1 MINKS
6 IRYLLMF
13 VSLFSILRGQSQ
25 TLQEYWSNTQ
35 KNYKGFAVKDK
46 QIHLARLD
54 SSDRLNIY
62 KPQVL
67 LQYQQAYSSVNGVSG
82 AFYPFPGIFN
92 VSGSANLTG
101 ASGTFNQYASST
113 INWDII
119 RFGRRNLDQQI
130 GKSDIDF
137 QKIDALNFSNIVQ
150 KKLSERYVSFLYYQI
165 TSDWHQEHLARYKDI
180 LDVTKGLA
188 VNGIVPLADTLL
200 ASSAYKKVESGL
212 YQVDGQLQGM
222 QYLIEELTGIAVA
235 KPSSTELN
243 HFFQV
248 VYTDT
253 VKLRLHPML
262 AMKEL
267 ETKKYGLQAEKQNK
281 ERLPK
286 IMALGGLSSRSSGVD
301 GSGHVSGAYD
311 DMYSR
316 SAQNYFV
323 GVGATWNLHQLFNAK
338 TKQKQFES
346 KQEQARDEYSVM
358 EGEIDQQIR
367 NLDVQLKQALKAIGE
382 SDRSKAF
389 ALEAYEMYKIRY
401 ESGLINLAELLQ
413 VQDILL
419 QTERQ
424 HLDAY
429 LRYWTVLI
437 EQSYQQADFNLLT
450 SSF

>member
-13 VSLFSILRGQSQ
+13 VSLSSVLSGQSQ
-25 TLQEYWSNTQ
+25 TLEEYWNNT
-35 KNYKGFAVKDK
+35 KENYKGFAVKDK
-46 QIHLARLD
+46 QINLARLD
-54 SSDRLNIY
+54 SSERLNIY

-82 AFYPFPGIFN
+82 AFYPFPGMFN
-92 VSGSANLTG
+92 ISGSASLTG
-101 ASGTFNQYASST
+101 SSGTFNQYASST
-113 INWDII
+113 VNWDII
-119 RFGRRNLDQQI
+119 RFGRRNLDKQI
-130 GKSDIDF
+130 GKTNVDF
-137 QKIDALNFSNIVQ
+137 QKVDALNFSNIVQ
-150 KKLSERYVSFLYYQI
+150 KKLSERYISFLYYQI

-188 VNGIVPLADTLL
+188 LNGIVPLADTLL

-222 QYLIEELTGIAVA
+222 QYLIEELTGTAIV
-235 KPSSTELN
+235 KPASEQLEN
-243 HFFQV
+243 FFQV
-248 VYTDT
+248 VYKDT
-253 VKLRLHPML
+253 AKFNLHPIL

-267 ETKKYGLQAEKQNK
+267 ETKNYGLHAEKQGK

-301 GSGHVSGAYD
+301 ASGHVSGAYD

-338 TKQKQFES
+338 TKQKKFES
-346 KQEQARDEYSVM
+346 KQAVTRDEYAVM
-358 EGEIDQQIR
+358 EEEIEQQIR
-367 NLDVQLKQALKAIGE
+367 NLDVQLRQALRAIGE

-389 ALEAYEMYKIRY
+389 ALEAYEMYKVRY

-419 QTERQ
+419 QTEKQ